1 MNIHDMTE
9 VAYKNGY
16 EAGVKQSEAKI
27 KELEAML
34 EELEKFNNFVLAE
47 KSSLEIKLIR
57 QRNEI
62 EKLTEELDGETTENM
77 RLKHEVERLQKQ
89 ETTIAKMYYKLGVKD
104 LAKRVKQEINFP
116 IHVWNVF
123 DNIVKELVEGK

>member
-27 KELEAML
+27 KELETQL
-34 EELEKFNNFVLAE
+34 EVLEKFNNFVLAE

-57 QRNEI
+57 QREEI
-62 EKLTEELDGETTENM
+62 EKLTEELDLLKEMEGEGN
-77 RLKHEVERLQKQ
+77 
-89 ETTIAKMYYKLGVKD
+89 G
-104 LAKRVKQEINFP
+104 
-116 IHVWNVF
+116 
-123 DNIVKELVEGK
+123 